1 MWHPRSL
8 VLGEG
13 KQTTA
18 SHCVRD
24 GETLMGRRG
33 GRGESK
39 ERDNTRQKE
48 IRNRSTGDGRVVV
61 HEENTKGKHQ

>member
-18 SHCVRD
+18 SHCVGD

-39 ERDNTRQKE
+39 EHDNTRQRE
-48 IRNRSTGDGRVVV
+48 MRNRSTSGGMVW
-61 HEENTKGKHQ
+61 